1 MKKTVVA
8 SLAAAMV
15 MSIAG
20 TSFAA
25 ANPFVDVPAKHWS
38 YDSVTKLAQAG
49 IVDGYADGKF
59 QGDKVMSRYEMAQ
72 IVAKAMAK
80 SDKADAKQKAAIDKL
95 AAEYATELNTMGVR
109 VAALEKNA
117 SNLKFTGDVRIRW
130 NNTENQA
137 GSQQFKDR
145 FRLNITSQIND
156 KTSLYAR
163 FVFADDKFN
172 QDGKQRLSDLALT
185 TKGLISNTD
194 VTVGRYTL
202 NLGPTTYLSGTTGDI
217 EGITT
222 KTKADNFGLLLG
234 YGQVRNVNP
243 GSTIKNNLYIKN
255 IAYAEA
261 TYTAGKVKFN
271 ADYFKN
277 VNVGASDGNGHVVA
291 NAYKIAGGG
300 VAYTFDSNVKVIGE
314 YYKNSA
320 AGVKLAD
327 GSSPTATI
335 ARVAYKGAAASKPGS
350 WGASFE
356 YDKMKGNALP
366 YGLTG
371 ASTLINYTD
380 VNASNN
386 GIKSYAFLV
395 DYTLAKNVVFNG
407 YYQFG
412 IKDAVTGV
420 DAPSKT
426 FTRAQI
432 NYMF

>member
-15 MSIAG
+15 MGIAG

-59 QGDKVMSRYEMAQ
+59 QGDKVMTRYEMAQ
-72 IVAKAMAK
+72 VIAKAMAK
-80 SDKADAKQKAAIDKL
+80 SDKADAKQKATIDKL

-117 SNLKFTGDVRIRW
+117 SNLKLTGDVRLRW
-130 NNTENQA
+130 NNTA
-137 GSQQFKDR
+137 KRADSQQFKDR
-145 FRLNITSQIND
+145 FRLNMTSQIND
-156 KTSLYAR
+156 TTSLYAR
-163 FVFADDKFN
+163 FVYTDDNFN

-202 NLGPTTYLSGTTGDI
+202 NLGPTTYFSGTTGDI

-222 KTKADNFGLLLG
+222 NTKAGNFGLLLG
-234 YGQVRNVNP
+234 YGQVRN
-243 GSTIKNNLYIKN
+243 TLLKNGLNMKN

-261 TYTAGKVKFN
+261 TYAAGKAKFN
-271 ADYFKN
+271 VDYFKN
-277 VNVGASDGNGHVVA
+277 LNVGGRANGGIVD

-320 AGVKLAD
+320 ADAKLAN

-335 ARVAYKGAAASKPGS
+335 ARVAYKGADASKPGS

-356 YDKMKGNALP
+356 YEKMKGNALP

-371 ASTLINYTD
+371 ASTLVNYDD

-395 DYTLAKNVVFNG
+395 DYTLAKNVTFNG
-407 YYQFG
+407 FYQFG

-420 DAPSKT
+420 NAPSKT